1 MKAAQTRVVLLLALL
16 PVAVC
21 PGVSI
26 AENKPCRGFVGTAY
40 TRVKLLSLCG
50 EPNEI
55 LEQETKR
62 SIFWRYRGYP
72 FTPVRSMRI
81 DSRDTIEPIPQR
93 IPQRTSRGEA
103 PRVAVDEQLFR
114 TILDEA
120 SAQSTEPA
128 APK

>member
-1 MKAAQTRVVLLLALL
+1 LKAAQTPVILLLALL
-16 PVAVC
+16 RIAVG
-21 PGVSI
+21 PGVSL
-26 AENKPCRGFVGTAY
+26 ADNKPCRGFVGTVP

-62 SIFWRYRGYP
+62 SILWRYRGYP
-72 FTPVRSMRI
+72 FVPVRSMRI
-81 DSRDTIEPIPQR
+81 DGRDAIEPG
-93 IPQRTSRGEA
+93 PQRTSRGEA
-103 PRVAVDEQLFR
+103 PRVDVDEQLFR